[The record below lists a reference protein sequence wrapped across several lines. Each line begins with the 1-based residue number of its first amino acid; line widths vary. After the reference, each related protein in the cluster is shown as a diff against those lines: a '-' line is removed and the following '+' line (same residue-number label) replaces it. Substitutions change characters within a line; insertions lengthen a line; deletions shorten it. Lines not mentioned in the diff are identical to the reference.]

1 MSGSPRVSPVADR
14 AVSTALGY
22 VLGLA
27 IITALITGLFF
38 ATSEI
43 VSEERERAAESELRV
58 LGNRL
63 AADITTVDRLA
74 LSSNDSRARLTRE
87 LPNSVAGSS
96 YRIRLEHDG
105 SRPATIELTASE
117 LDVSVSVPVMN
128 GTAVANST
136 SGGGGLVVGYDGQN
150 IELGEDEPDVLIP
163 DELVRM
169 NDRTAGA
176 TDVEMEINFQIEAGS
191 PTIGNSLNSMEID
204 VQSGSPDMFSGTS
217 QSDVVEMGVDT
228 DGDGRIDND
237 IESDINGWDVSNN
250 GSTLRVELG
259 GSEYTN
265 PQAGDTV
272 ILTIDNVDN
281 PTSPGTYDVRIQT
294 SDDGNWQ
301 DGSITIT

>member
-1 MSGSPRVSPVADR
+1 MADR

-87 LPNSVAGSS
+87 FPNSVAGSS
-96 YRIRLEHDG
+96 YRVRLEHDG

-136 SGGGGLVVGYDGQN
+136 SGGGGLVVGYDGRN

-169 NDRTAGA
+169 GDRTANA

-191 PTIGNSLNSMEID
+191 QTIGNSLNSMEID

-217 QSDVVEMGVDT
+217 RSDVVEMGVDT

-237 IESDINGWDVSNN
+237 IESDINGWDVSN
-250 GSTLRVELG
+250 GSTLKVKLG

-265 PQAGDTV
+265 PQAGDTI

-281 PTSPGTYDVRIQT
+281 PTSGTYDVQIQT
-294 SDDGNWQ
+294 SDDGNGQ

>member
-1 MSGSPRVSPVADR
+1 MADR

-63 AADITTVDRLA
+63 AANITTVDRLA

-87 LPNSVAGSS
+87 FPNSVAGSS

-136 SGGGGLVVGYDGQN
+136 SGGGGLVVGYDGRN

-163 DELVRM
+163 DELVRVG
-169 NDRTAGA
+169 DRTAGA
-176 TDVEMEINFQIEAGS
+176 TDVEMEINFQIEEGS

-250 GSTLRVELG
+250 GSTLSVELG

-265 PQAGDTV
+265 PQAGDMI

-281 PTSPGTYDVRIQT
+281 PTSGTYDVRIQT

-301 DGSITIT
+301 EGSITIT